1 MSRTK
6 DSKESRFFSG
16 DERELQKIKS
26 KASLQSFA
34 RRRQNRKRI
43 SRVAYISL
51 FCVLVSLFVII
62 CLAVFFRIDNIEI
75 VGSSRYSKEQILAVT
90 GIEEGLSL
98 YEVGNSDV
106 SKLYGEFAYI
116 SHAEVERKL
125 PDTLVIKLTE
135 DEGSYF
141 SELYGEYF
149 VLSDELRVLERVFDR
164 EELQDDGLIELVLP
178 QIDSAVVGYGM
189 EFAQPVSERY
199 VRAYL
204 DALESSPLY
213 SKTSAFDL
221 RDRFSLSLIAKN
233 TYLVKLGNGD
243 ELGTKFTAVA
253 GMLENAVFSDGIPA
267 TIDAND
273 PTQCPVIKD
282 PDLVV
287 EFDK

>member
-1 MSRTK
+1 MSRTN
-6 DSKESRFFSG
+6 DSQESRFFSG
-16 DERELQKIKS
+16 DERELQNIKS

-34 RRRQNRKRI
+34 RRRQNKKRA
-43 SRVAYISL
+43 SRIACISL

-75 VGSSRYSKEQILAVT
+75 VGSSRYSKEQILSVT

-106 SKLYGEFAYI
+106 AKLYGEFAYI
-116 SHAEVERKL
+116 SHAEVARKL
-125 PDTLVIKLTE
+125 PDTLIIKLTE
-135 DEGSYF
+135 DEGRYF
-141 SELYGEYF
+141 AELYGEYF
-149 VLSDELRVLERVFDR
+149 VLSEELRVLERVFDR
-164 EELQDDGLIELVLP
+164 GELEEQGLIELVLP

-189 EFAQPVSERY
+189 EFAQAVSERY
-199 VRAYL
+199 VRAYI

-213 SKTSAFDL
+213 SKTTAFDL

-233 TYLVKLGNGD
+233 IYLVNLGNGD

-253 GMLENAVFSDGIPA
+253 GMLENAVFSDGISA

-287 EFDK
+287 EFDR